1 MPDKNYWLKK
11 LFFIS
16 LLSFACFSSFAQTDS
31 NSIQKTD
38 TPTNTITPIVP
49 KPVKKRHNRNLTK
62 NKLPFDSLLSVG
74 NTAKKDTP
82 TSLLADTTVKKIIAD
97 TLKVAVKPTEV
108 KKPIDSIYLK
118 LLDNPY
124 LRTKAKP
131 IYLVINERKRTSKDE
146 KFYLLSGLILLLA
159 FIKLGFNR
167 YFTNLFRLFFQPS
180 FRQKQ
185 TREQLQQGD
194 LPSLMLNLFFILLTG
209 AYISFLAE
217 YYFISTMGFW
227 KLWLYASLS
236 LAILYTGKYIF
247 LRFAGWVFNVK
258 EASEA
263 YIFAVYLIN
272 KILGII
278 LVPFTLV
285 IAFSQPGILNI
296 SITISIL
303 LILLLFVYRYVVSYA
318 TIYREVKVS
327 AFHFFIYIFAFEIIP
342 LLLIYKTL
350 MLYLNKSL

>member
-1 MPDKNYWLKK
+1 M
-11 LFFIS
+11 
-16 LLSFACFSSFAQTDS
+16 
-31 NSIQKTD
+31 
-38 TPTNTITPIVP
+38 
-49 KPVKKRHNRNLTK
+49 
-62 NKLPFDSLLSVG
+62 
-74 NTAKKDTP
+74 
-82 TSLLADTTVKKIIAD
+82 
-97 TLKVAVKPTEV
+97 
-108 KKPIDSIYLK
+108 
-118 LLDNPY
+118 
-124 LRTKAKP
+124 
-131 IYLVINERKRTSKDE
+131 
-146 KFYLLSGLILLLA
+146 
-159 FIKLGFNR
+159 
-167 YFTNLFRLFFQPS
+167 
-180 FRQKQ
+180 
-185 TREQLQQGD
+185 QQGD
-194 LPSLMLNLFFILLTG
+194 LPSLLLNLFFILLTG

-278 LVPFTLV
+278 LVPFIIV
-285 IAFSQPGILNI
+285 IAFSQPEILNI

-303 LILLLFVYRYVVSYA
+303 LILLLFVYRFVVSYA

-327 AFHFFIYIFAFEIIP
+327 PFHFFIYIFAFEIIP
-342 LLLIYKTL
+342 LLLIYKSL